1 MPNTLIIS
9 ELGVS
14 EKMHIFG
21 LLSGEKWSI
30 RYNYS

>member
-1 MPNTLIIS
+1 MPNSLIIS

-21 LLSGEKWSI
+21 PLRGEKWSN